1 MPGRLGLYLHTLRYL
16 KPVQIHGRVRFPL
29 ARPKPDVRP
38 APLLRQMNGPW
49 AAVACRE
56 VSMRGGARF
65 CFLNEE
71 HDLRAGAWDD
81 PGLPKLWRYNLHYF
95 DDLNAQ
101 DASARVEWHRNLLSQ
116 WVRENPP
123 ATGSGWE
130 PYPLSLRVV
139 NWIKWALA
147 GNPLPTECIA
157 SLAVQARFLS
167 QRLEW
172 HLLGNHLFANAKALV
187 FAGLFFQGDE
197 ADGWLATGLDILKRE
212 VPEQILADGGQF
224 ERSTMYHAL
233 ALEDMLDLIN
243 LGRAA
248 EMPMPAAWFDVAA
261 RMVVWLATMSH
272 PDDGIALFNDAAFG
286 IAPSNK
292 ELRRYAAALGVD
304 AVGTPY
310 SPRRLLA
317 ESGYARAEATNAV
330 LIIDVAPIGPDYL
343 PGHAHADTLSF
354 ELSLFGQR
362 LFTNGG
368 TSRYG
373 LGVEREAERGTAAHT
388 TVVVDGKDSSEVW
401 AGFRVARRAR
411 PFDVQVIQTGSDV
424 EITGA
429 HDGYTRL
436 PGRPVHRR
444 VWQLKDGRLCIVDRV
459 DGRFST
465 AVARYHLHPEILCDI
480 DPAGSHGRF
489 RLPGGQLAR
498 WEATGG
504 AARLAESFY
513 CPEFGIRLRRP
524 CLEIPV
530 SPGGEAMLEVNW

>member
-1 MPGRLGLYLHTLRYL
+1 MLGPT
-16 KPVQIHGRVRFPL
+16 RF
-29 ARPKPDVRP
+29 R
-38 APLLRQMNGPW
+38 
-49 AAVACRE
+49 
-56 VSMRGGARF
+56 
-65 CFLNEE
+65 FLNEE
-71 HDLRAGAWDD
+71 HVLREGGWDD
-81 PGLPKLWRYNLHYF
+81 PALPKLLRYNLHYF

-304 AVGTPY
+304 AGRTPY
-310 SPRRLLA
+310 SQRRLLA

-411 PFDVQVIQTGSDV
+411 PFDIQVIQTGSDI

-465 AVARYHLHPEILCDI
+465 AVARYHLHPKILCDI
-480 DPAGSHGRF
+480 DPAGSHGSF

-530 SPGGEAMLEVNW
+530 PPGGEAMLEVNW

>member
-16 KPVQIHGRVRFPL
+16 KPVQIHGRLRFRL
-29 ARPKPDVRP
+29 QRPRPDLRP
-38 APLLRQMNGPW
+38 APALRRHNGPW
-49 AAVACRE
+49 TPVARRSA
-56 VSMRGGARF
+56 SMLGPTRF
-65 CFLNEE
+65 RFLNEE
-71 HDLRAGAWDD
+71 HVLREGGWDD
-81 PGLPKLWRYNLHYF
+81 PALPKLLRYNLHYF

-304 AVGTPY
+304 AGRTPY
-310 SPRRLLA
+310 SQRRLLA

-411 PFDVQVIQTGSDV
+411 PFDIQVIQTGSDI

-465 AVARYHLHPEILCDI
+465 AVARYHLHPKILCDI
-480 DPAGSHGRF
+480 DPAGSHGSF

-530 SPGGEAMLEVNW
+530 PPGGEAMLEVNW